1 MASTQAGRAGITIGI
16 ALHDVPGIRGAGRLP
31 CGKHVE
37 LNRGVHLSESKALTS
52 RGLRRSGQVAHPET
66 CHHAIGVSSRGG
78 PIIGGVGTH
87 GDDEVPLA
95 HDITKDVI
103 CINLQPI
110 PLGMRPLQRSHSS
123 ASATAISDS

>member
-52 RGLRRSGQVAHPET
+52 RGLRRSDQVVHPET
-66 CHHAIGVSSRGG
+66 CHHAIGVSNRGG
-78 PIIGGVGTH
+78 LIIGGVGTH

-103 CINLQPI
+103 CIKP
-110 PLGMRPLQRSHSS
+110 PAHPTRDAT
-123 ASATAISDS
+123 ASALTLECVSNCHF